1 MVNGFKN
8 SKEKI
13 IKNIKMLLD
22 VFQCV
27 FYCVFYCLKGIEDF
41 KKVENMIELVVKY
54 YEVKKCFD

>member
-1 MVNGFKN
+1 MENGFKN

-13 IKNIKMLLD
+13 IKNINMLLD
-22 VFQCV
+22 GFQCV
-27 FYCVFYCLKGIEDF
+27 FYCLNGIEDF

>member
-13 IKNIKMLLD
+13 IKNINMLLD
-22 VFQCV
+22 GFQCV
-27 FYCVFYCLKGIEDF
+27 FYCLNGIEDF